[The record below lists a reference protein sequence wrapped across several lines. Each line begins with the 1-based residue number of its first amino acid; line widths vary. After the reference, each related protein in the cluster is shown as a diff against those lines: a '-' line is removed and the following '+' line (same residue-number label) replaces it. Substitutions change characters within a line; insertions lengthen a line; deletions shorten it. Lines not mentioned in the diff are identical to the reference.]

1 MLTFYTR
8 CSCTRHLSGNIVLL
22 LLLASWFAA
31 FGLAAQNSANQSS
44 ENQQPLT
51 AAATSTLEPDSNEP
65 AAAGGNPAQT
75 NAAETGAVAVDAAD
89 TQDNSSDSLT
99 NADDAEPET
108 AVSTTLTLVAQPIFP
123 QYLAASV
130 YAPLADYLAQGLR
143 TEIKLVTPKNFQA
156 HWAAIKAG
164 VQHDLAIEEAPL
176 TDYRIRYRHYLP
188 LVRDRAKQS
197 YTLAV
202 LDNQLTDKSDLVG
215 LSVASL
221 AAPSSAYLF
230 MIRWY
235 DNPLSQPQIISTATS
250 YAEAVQQLWAG
261 EFAGVVLPSELATDY
276 PQFNFIATSESMPG
290 LAISASPSLD
300 AELRER
306 VTELL
311 LQLNDEKNFA
321 ILDELN
327 IEALDAA
334 DPAQYQGYAEW
345 IRAVS
350 YSGFD

>member
-8 CSCTRHLSGNIVLL
+8 CSCPRQLSGNIVLL
-22 LLLASWFAA
+22 LLLAIWFAA
-31 FGLAAQNSANQSS
+31 FGLAAQNSADQNS
-44 ENQQPLT
+44 ESPQPLT
-51 AAATSTLEPDSNEP
+51 AAATGTLEADSSEP
-65 AAAGGNPAQT
+65 AAAGGNPTQT
-75 NAAETGAVAVDAAD
+75 NAAETDAAG
-89 TQDNSSDSLT
+89 TQDDSSDNVT
-99 NADDAEPET
+99 NADDAEPVA

-130 YAPLADYLAQGLR
+130 YAPLADYLAQGLQ

-176 TDYRIRYRHYLP
+176 TDYRIRYRNYLP
-188 LVRDRAKQS
+188 LVRDRAEQS

-202 LDNQLTDKSDLVG
+202 LDNQYADKADLVG

-230 MIRWY
+230 MTRWY

-261 EFAGVVLPSELATDY
+261 EVAGVLLPSELATDY

-300 AELRER
+300 AEFRER

-311 LQLNDEKNFA
+311 LQLNDEKNYA